1 MTAPRFRHALRRGA
15 PALVIAAM
23 IGTVAPA
30 EAAHGASPGLA
41 ASPSHVST
49 RLGQRFAV
57 RTEIANHGGTPL
69 RGLIAHLNVVG
80 LTPGVY
86 VDPEDWSSARTQHV
100 PDLAPGRTVTLRWPI
115 KAVNGGDFGVY
126 VVVLP
131 GRDPARAAPG
141 VSVTPAVDV
150 HVAQR
155 RTLNSGGVL
164 PLAVGLPA
172 LLGAAALATRLRRR
186 R

>member
-1 MTAPRFRHALRRGA
+1 VIAPSLRHSLRRGA

-23 IGTVAPA
+23 IGIVAPA
-30 EAAHGASPGLA
+30 EAAHGAAPGLA
-41 ASPSHVST
+41 VSPAHVST
-49 RLGQRFAV
+49 RLGQRFTV
-57 RTEIANHGGTPL
+57 STEVANRGATPL
-69 RGLIAHLNVVG
+69 HGLIAHLNVVG
-80 LTPGVY
+80 LTRGVY
-86 VDPEDWSSARTQHV
+86 VDPEDWSSSRTQHV
-100 PDLAPGRTVTLRWPI
+100 PDLTPGRSATLRWPI

-131 GRDPARAAPG
+131 GHDPARAAPG
-141 VSVTPAVDV
+141 VSVTRAVDV

-164 PLAVGLPA
+164 PLAIGLPA
-172 LLGAAALATRLRRR
+172 LLGAAALGMRIRRR